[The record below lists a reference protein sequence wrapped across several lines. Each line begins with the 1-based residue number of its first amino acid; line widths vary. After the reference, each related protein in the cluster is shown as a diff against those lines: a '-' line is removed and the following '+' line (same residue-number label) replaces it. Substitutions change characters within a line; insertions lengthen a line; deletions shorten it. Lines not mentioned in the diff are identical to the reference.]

1 MSETIT
7 IYIRGMALMVF
18 KEIALIHEV
27 THGQSVPEE
36 HGHKILIANC
46 EYGIMQCEMKLGK
59 KKIKIPS
66 MLVQEQS

>member
-1 MSETIT
+1 MIKTIT
-7 IYIRGMALMVF
+7 IFINGSALLVHE
-18 KEIALIHEV
+18 EIALIHEV
-27 THGQSVPEE
+27 THGQHVSEE
-36 HGHKILIANC
+36 QGSKILIANC